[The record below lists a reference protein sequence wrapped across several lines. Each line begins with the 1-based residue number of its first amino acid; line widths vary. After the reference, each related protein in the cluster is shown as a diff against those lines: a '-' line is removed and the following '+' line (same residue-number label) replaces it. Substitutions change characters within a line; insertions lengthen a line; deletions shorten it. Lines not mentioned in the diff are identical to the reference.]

1 MRRQPY
7 GCRRMKMCIRD
18 RYNTDWEPMYD
29 YMSNVQHQIHSYIN
43 YNQNIDTIK
52 FYSDNMRL
60 NPGGYFLNFNM
71 LPVVKTKIYNGF
83 WILDDEN
90 KLHYFLG
97 KLDETYKNIDYAVEV
112 ITESEV
118 IINFQKILKLNDKTE
133 ICLIDKEEQILY
145 GKLPVEI
152 KKEEMNTYTG
162 VGFIRSGKS
171 VSYTHLLQGRLMWIF
186 TG

>member
-1 MRRQPY
+1 
-7 GCRRMKMCIRD
+7 
-18 RYNTDWEPMYD
+18 
-29 YMSNVQHQIHSYIN
+29 
-43 YNQNIDTIK
+43 
-52 FYSDNMRL
+52 MRL

-145 GKLPVEI
+145 
-152 KKEEMNTYTG
+152 
-162 VGFIRSGKS
+162 
-171 VSYTHLLQGRLMWIF
+171 
-186 TG
+186 

>member
-1 MRRQPY
+1 M
-7 GCRRMKMCIRD
+7 
-18 RYNTDWEPMYD
+18 
-29 YMSNVQHQIHSYIN
+29 
-43 YNQNIDTIK
+43 
-52 FYSDNMRL
+52 
-60 NPGGYFLNFNM
+60 
-71 LPVVKTKIYNGF
+71 
-83 WILDDEN
+83 DDEN

-152 KKEEMNTYTG
+152 KKEEMSTYTG
-162 VGFIRSGKS
+162 FGFIRSGK
-171 VSYTHLLQGRLMWIF
+171 Y
-186 TG
+186 